1 MEWDIL
7 VTTILLI
14 GLAVNNYTYFYP
26 KPPEGIEEA
35 GGEKKMPNKNYKR
48 QKKKKEKSKGKPLG
62 TFAQDCT
69 KACYPL
75 KKNK

>member
-26 KPPEGIEEA
+26 KPPEGVEES
-35 GGEKKMPNKNYKR
+35 GGEKKMPTKNYKKP
-48 QKKKKEKSKGKPLG
+48 KKPKRKDKGRPLG
-62 TFAQDCT
+62 TFSSDCA
-69 KACYPL
+69 KACYQL